1 MKNDDADIIVLWHI
15 ISPFL
20 TPSTIN
26 ECIEQVKSG
35 KYNSAFTAIEIKKFC
50 WFNGKPLNYSL
61 SQPTPRTQDILPL
74 IVEQGHLY
82 VFRREVFEK
91 TKQRID
97 QNPYIKIIDHFEA
110 HEISSLEDFRIADLI
125 VNTGFFDL
133 D

>member
-1 MKNDDADIIVLWHI
+1 M
-15 ISPFL
+15 FL
-20 TPSTIN
+20 G
-26 ECIEQVKSG
+26 ERFLK
-35 KYNSAFTAIEIKKFC
+35 
-50 WFNGKPLNYSL
+50 
-61 SQPTPRTQDILPL
+61 
-74 IVEQGHLY
+74 
-82 VFRREVFEK
+82 K